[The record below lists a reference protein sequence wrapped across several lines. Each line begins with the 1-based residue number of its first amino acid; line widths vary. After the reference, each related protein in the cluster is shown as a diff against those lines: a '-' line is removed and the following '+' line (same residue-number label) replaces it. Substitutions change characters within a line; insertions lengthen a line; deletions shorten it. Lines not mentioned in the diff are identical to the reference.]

1 MNDIYVNQLT
11 KVYKIYEK
19 EAGLRSSLKNL
30 VNRKYFDKTA
40 VSGIDF
46 KIEEGELV
54 GFLGANGSGKTTT
67 LKMLSGILHPTTGT
81 VAVCGHTPWKANNEF
96 RKKISIIMGQKSQL
110 WWDLPAIESFNLNKI
125 IYQLDDKD
133 FNRNLDE
140 LTELLDVKH
149 LLKIQMR
156 TLSLGEKMKMELI
169 GAILHQPKVL
179 FCDEPTI
186 GLDII
191 SQKKIRAFI
200 KYYNQKNNNTIIFTS
215 HHMNDIEDLCE
226 RVIFLEKG
234 KIIYD
239 GKLDDI
245 KNRFSTYRVFKIK
258 FNLEMNKQI
267 FEKFGQLKVNSP
279 YEIELKVPKENTK
292 DVSQYI
298 LQNYEVEDITIGEM
312 PIEDIVYQ
320 VLTSKEEIG

>member
-19 EAGLRSSLKNL
+19 EAGLKASLKNL
-30 VNRKYFDKTA
+30 IHRKYFDKTA
-40 VSGIDF
+40 VSEIDF
-46 KIEEGELV
+46 TIREGELV
-54 GFLGANGSGKTTT
+54 GFLGTNGSGKTTT
-67 LKMLSGILHPTTGT
+67 LKMLSGILHPTAGT
-81 VAVCGHTPWKANNEF
+81 ATVSGYIPWNGNNEF
-96 RKKISIIMGQKSQL
+96 RRKISIIMGQKSQL

-125 IYQLDDKD
+125 IYQLDEREFK
-133 FNRNLDE
+133 RNLNE
-140 LTELLDVKH
+140 LVELLEVKH
-149 LLKIQMR
+149 LLNIQMR

-169 GAILHQPKVL
+169 GSILHQPKVL

-191 SQKKIRAFI
+191 SQKNIREFI
-200 KYYNQKNNNTIIFTS
+200 RYYNKKNNTIIFTS
-215 HHMNDIEDLCE
+215 HHMNDIEDLCN

-239 GKLDDI
+239 GKLKDI
-245 KNRFSTYRVFKIK
+245 KSKFSTYRVFKIK
-258 FNLEMNKQI
+258 FLSIVKEYE
-267 FEKFGQLKVNSP
+267 FRRFGSVQLNSP
-279 YEIELKVPKENTK
+279 YEIQLKVEKKKTK

-298 LQNYEVEDITIGEM
+298 LEHYEVEDITIDEM

-320 VLTSKEEIG
+320 VLISKEERN